1 MFRADGNDRLECSV
15 DASNKQDWK
24 DGHVVFGYTVTLAN
38 GPVVVEC
45 GKLKNTGWGTP
56 AVEFM
61 ALAESIDNPT
71 RQDIKN
77 PVLAKDKLNDARNVS
92 QRWASSSVMW
102 LRQMLKEIKL
112 DYMLTEPTPI
122 YSDSKG
128 AIEWMKFRKITPG
141 NNYILLAYHQ
151 VREWVES
158 NQVTIVYK
166 RSCFNTADILTKA
179 VSRQVYMKL
188 LLKFLGYNLNVPGD
202 DADDPQALEE
212 YMRTAGTVAQQLRN
226 WTIKPKIK

>member
-1 MFRADGNDRLECSV
+1 M
-15 DASNKQDWK
+15 
-24 DGHVVFGYTVTLAN
+24 VFGYNITLAN
-38 GPVVVEC
+38 GPIIVEC

-71 RQDIKN
+71 RKDFKA
-77 PVLAKDKLNDARNVS
+77 PVLTKDKLNDARNVS

-102 LRQMLKEIKL
+102 LRQLLKEIKL
-112 DYMLTEPTPI
+112 DFMLTEPTPI

-151 VREWVES
+151 VHEWVES
-158 NQVTIVYK
+158 KQVTIVYK

-179 VSRQVYMKL
+179 VSRQVFMKL
-188 LLKFLGYNLNVPGD
+188 LLKFLGYNLSVPGEN
-202 DADDPQALEE
+202 ADDPAALEE
-212 YMRTAGTVAQQLRN
+212 YIRTAGTVAQQFRN
-226 WTIKPKIK
+226 WAIEQTIIK